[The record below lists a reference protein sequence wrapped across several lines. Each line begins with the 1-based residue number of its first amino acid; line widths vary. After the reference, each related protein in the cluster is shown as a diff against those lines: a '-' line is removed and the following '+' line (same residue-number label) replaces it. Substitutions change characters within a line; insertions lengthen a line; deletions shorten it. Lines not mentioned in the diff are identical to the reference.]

1 MACALIAFLTFLISG
16 LIQLFGNKTANFMLD
31 CDERIELAKIKLKR
45 KAQQNENIDANR
57 IEAVLETEQKF
68 DLAAREDVS

>member
-1 MACALIAFLTFLISG
+1 
-16 LIQLFGNKTANFMLD
+16 MLD

-68 DLAAREDVS
+68 DLAAREDVN